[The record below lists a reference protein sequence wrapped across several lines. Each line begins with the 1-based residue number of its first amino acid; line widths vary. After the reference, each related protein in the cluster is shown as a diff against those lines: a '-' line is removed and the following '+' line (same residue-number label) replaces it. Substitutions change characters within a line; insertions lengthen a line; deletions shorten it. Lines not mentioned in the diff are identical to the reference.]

1 MVLQKI
7 QRFAVADTTPFMYG
21 SISCLLSSL
30 CKINI
35 IRMNNFPK
43 IGIPVILGAI
53 ALIIFF
59 VKSTVT
65 IESGQ
70 AGVLYRTFGG
80 GVVTDEPPLSEG
92 FHLVAPWNKIFIYE
106 VRQQEVFEKMQ
117 VLSSNG
123 LEIKLEA
130 TAWFEPEY
138 EQLGFLHQEK
148 GEEYVSRVLQ
158 PAIRSAARSV
168 VGRYTPEQLYSSKRD
183 VIQEEIYDETKKIIE
198 NQYIQLNEILV
209 RDVTLP
215 PTIKDAI
222 ENKLRQEQE
231 SLEYEFR
238 LEKAKKEAER
248 QRIEAK
254 GKADANEI
262 LGASLTDKV
271 LQDKGIEATIKLS
284 ESPNSK
290 VIIIG
295 SGEKG
300 LPIILGNQ

>member
-1 MVLQKI
+1 MEK
-7 QRFAVADTTPFMYG
+7 
-21 SISCLLSSL
+21 
-30 CKINI
+30 
-35 IRMNNFPK
+35 FPK
-43 IGIPVILGAI
+43 SLVYVVITFVVL
-53 ALIIFF
+53 LIIFS
-59 VKSTVT
+59 KSTIT
-65 IESGQ
+65 IGPGQ
-70 AGVLYRTFGG
+70 AGVLYETLGN
-80 GVVTDEPPLSEG
+80 GVVTDRPPLGEG
-92 FHLVAPWNKIFIYE
+92 FHLVAPWNRVYVYE

-130 TAWFEPEY
+130 SAWFQPDLAH
-138 EQLGFLHQEK
+138 LGSLHKEK
-148 GEEYVSRVLQ
+148 SEEYVSRVLQ

-183 VIQEEIYDETKKIIE
+183 VIQQEIFTETSKIIQ

-215 PTIKDAI
+215 AAIKSAI

-238 LEKAKKEAER
+238 LEKARKEAER
-248 QRIEAK
+248 QRIEAQ
-254 GKADANEI
+254 GKADANQI

-271 LQDKGIEATIKLS
+271 LKDKGIEATMKLS
-284 ESPNSK
+284 ESSNSK
-290 VIIIG
+290 VIVIG
-295 SGEKG
+295 GGESG